1 MDCRVKPGN
10 DGMLGRPGLVATAA
24 AAAVT
29 AATITAAAI
38 IVVRRRCGV
47 LLWRRGRA
55 DADDLGLAF
64 DHFKDLRA
72 WRELADIDLGEVTE
86 SGERLARPAAQSP
99 SMAPRSQPTR
109 FSSVCTAM
117 TTSSGLS
124 PGVGGGGGYGG
135 GGY

>member
-10 DGMLGRPGLVATAA
+10 DGMLGRRGLVATA

-64 DHFKDLRA
+64 DHFKDLLV
-72 WRELADIDLGEVTE
+72 WRSL
-86 SGERLARPAAQSP
+86 P
-99 SMAPRSQPTR
+99 
-109 FSSVCTAM
+109 
-117 TTSSGLS
+117 TSSLAK
-124 PGVGGGGGYGG
+124 
-135 GGY
+135 